1 MNAKAKYLIEL
12 PEKNDNVNCD
22 AAFKT
27 YLETLLKETIDNKNM
42 ALNEEKASNI
52 SV

>member
-1 MNAKAKYLIEL
+1 MNAKAKYLIEQ
-12 PEKNDNVNCD
+12 PMQDNVNCD

-27 YLETLLKETIDNKNM
+27 YLETLLKDAIDSKNM